1 MIVINSGRPNSIRPG
16 KPVFYTVFD
25 RLVSDSVF
33 SASMEIET
41 NNYLK
46 KIADDTITKLED
58 TVGSLSR
65 IYNGKPPK
73 EIERRIKYLLKK
85 IASNQEAIEAYEQ
98 RIQEA
103 KRVVASSWEDCGS

>member
-1 MIVINSGRPNSIRPG
+1 
-16 KPVFYTVFD
+16 
-25 RLVSDSVF
+25 
-33 SASMEIET
+33 MEIET

-65 IYNGKPPK
+65 IYNGRPPK
-73 EIERRIKYLLKK
+73 EIERRIQYLLRK
-85 IASNQEAIEAYEQ
+85 IADTQKSIETYEQ

-103 KRVVASSWEDCGS
+103 KHVVASSWEDCGS